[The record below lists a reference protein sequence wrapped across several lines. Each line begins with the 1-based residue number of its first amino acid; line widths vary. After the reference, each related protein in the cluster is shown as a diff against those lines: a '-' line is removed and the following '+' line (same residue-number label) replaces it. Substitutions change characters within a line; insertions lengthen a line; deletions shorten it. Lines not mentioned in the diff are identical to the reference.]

1 VKRGVAIVAG
11 VLILAA
17 VTHVN
22 IEAGNGYGSPLSY
35 MMLAVAA
42 GVGVAALVFGHAW
55 ESDRRWLAAGLVLAV
70 IAGEAFNLT
79 ATAERLIAGR
89 EALQAPLRA
98 GQQALDE
105 AVKRVADAKTAHE
118 RTKATNTS
126 RRLDA
131 ANLAKAAADEA
142 VIEKSA
148 ERGCREHCRHL
159 LQRAVDDAALE
170 VAAAREELAQAVRKT
185 EADLLS
191 AQAALKSTRAPASP
205 TPLADRLGLPA
216 WALDLFHSGLGSIA
230 ANGLAFLLIAFGAHR
245 PAAAVQIIEPL
256 PEPMR
261 EPRRSPRK
269 QPKRLPTAKEHA
281 ARFGVARLCA
291 GEGATELGRIRL
303 EYRKWANT
311 EADGPLA
318 DAEIAPAL
326 AEMFAKAGIEI
337 ETGETGKPMAIG
349 VSLKGQA

>member
-1 VKRGVAIVAG
+1 MRGVAIVAG

-22 IEAGNGYGSPLSY
+22 IEAGSGYGSPLSY

-55 ESDRRWLAAGLVLAV
+55 ESNRRWLAAGLVLAV

-79 ATAERLIAGR
+79 ATAERMIAGR

-98 GQQALDE
+98 RQKALDE

-118 RTKATNTS
+118 RTKATTTS
-126 RRLDA
+126 KRLDA
-131 ANLAKAAADEA
+131 ANSAKAAADEA

-148 ERGCREHCRHL
+148 EHGCREHCRHL
-159 LQRAVDDAALE
+159 LQKAVDDAALE

-191 AQAALKSTRAPASP
+191 AQAALKSTKAPASP

-245 PAAAVQIIEPL
+245 PAATVQIIEPL
-256 PEPMR
+256 PEP
-261 EPRRSPRK
+261 RRLPRK
-269 QPKRLPTAKEHA
+269 QPKRLSTAKEHA

-291 GEGATELGRIRL
+291 GEGATELGQIRL
-303 EYRKWANT
+303 EYRRWASA
-311 EADGPLA
+311 EADGPLS

-349 VSLKGQA
+349 VSVKEQA